1 MKSELWLVSLMV
13 VSFGASAPADDQTKT
28 PAAAAPAPAVQ
39 QPVQAA
45 KPANSTPA
53 PQISEVARLARAGVN
68 ENVILTYIDRS
79 PGFSL
84 TANDVVT
91 LHDQGVS
98 LTIITAM
105 LQHPPITQLAQAPTP
120 PPSQGVANLTLSKGA
135 NQPVFYPTPATQAVP
150 LTDTL
155 IVAYPSPLAYSYPAV
170 SVWGSS
176 YVTSQAYG
184 GCRTFAGVQS
194 YNGACHNYSYDSS
207 YR

>member
-28 PAAAAPAPAVQ
+28 PAAAGPAPAAQ

-68 ENVILTYIDRS
+68 ENVILTYIDKS

-84 TANDVVT
+84 TVNDVVT

-98 LTIITAM
+98 LTVITAM
-105 LQHPPITQLAQAPTP
+105 LQHPPITQLAPAPTP
-120 PPSQGVANLTLSKGA
+120 PASQGVANLTLSKGA
-135 NQPVFYPTPATQAVP
+135 NQPVFYPTPVTEAVP
-150 LTDTL
+150 LTDRL
-155 IVAYPSPLAYSYPAV
+155 IVAYPSPAIYSYPTV
-170 SVWGSS
+170 SVWGSGYYPAS
-176 YVTSQAYG
+176 YGAYSG
-184 GCRTFAGVQS
+184 GGGVARSYGCESPARCR
-194 YNGACHNYSYDSS
+194 Y
-207 YR
+207 